1 MPPSGPY
8 GPSGSSGRM
17 TTGHDREAHTGSK
30 LQVVDP
36 LHERVQPGFLDEQ
49 QSLEGDDRAG
59 KSKGPGPGE
68 QPRGKDNQGSDLG
81 RRVDILAAGCDVCGR
96 DDRDGS
102 REENGCRRRQ
112 PGLPQPSAEPGECPE
127 HREGPNAG
135 ETGARPFGMPGP
147 LTLDANGGAAQ
158 RGNQEIPRMSDAV
171 MAAKVDGRVSS
182 DRHAGRQ
189 QSEQAPIHGSTLEHR
204 NMWWSDVPR
213 TSCIPHGRKIDPEEG
228 RGIPHIMTRNY
239 PVRVLVVDDELLIR
253 WSIAETLKEHGHT
266 VLEAENG
273 AAALRELQRS
283 SPPSMS
289 CCSTTG
295 CRMCRTSPCFFRS
308 ARSRR

>member
-1 MPPSGPY
+1 
-8 GPSGSSGRM
+8 
-17 TTGHDREAHTGSK
+17 
-30 LQVVDP
+30 
-36 LHERVQPGFLDEQ
+36 
-49 QSLEGDDRAG
+49 
-59 KSKGPGPGE
+59 
-68 QPRGKDNQGSDLG
+68 
-81 RRVDILAAGCDVCGR
+81 
-96 DDRDGS
+96 
-102 REENGCRRRQ
+102 
-112 PGLPQPSAEPGECPE
+112 
-127 HREGPNAG
+127 
-135 ETGARPFGMPGP
+135 
-147 LTLDANGGAAQ
+147 
-158 RGNQEIPRMSDAV
+158 MSDAV

-182 DRHAGRQ
+182 RSSRRSSAN
-189 QSEQAPIHGSTLEHR
+189 QSKHRSTAQLLTQKK
-204 NMWWSDVPR
+204 WWNGVPR

-228 RGIPHIMTRNY
+228 RGIPRIMTRNY

-283 SPPSMS
+283 SPLSMS